1 MTVTENTGLAA
12 PKPLDLAKDF
22 PVPTLA
28 NWREAAQKELKD
40 TPIDKLTWQTPE
52 GIAVEPIYTH
62 ENAMLDEAAK
72 ELPGFPPYRRGTNPL
87 AGVAPAWQVRQD
99 CVLGSPEEVNGALR
113 DGLARG
119 QTAIGIRLDNAARLG
134 YDGDSMGAID
144 LVGRGGCTLSSINGL
159 RIALQDI
166 DLEKYPITIRTGT
179 AALPVLA
186 MLIALADERGVS
198 RRLLT
203 GAVEGD
209 PLRELVKAGSLRGP
223 LDLHY
228 RELADMAIFCQRE
241 CPGIRPIIVNSHAYH
256 NAGASAVQELAATL
270 AAGVEYLRALTARG
284 LDGRGAAL
292 SMVFS
297 FSVSTNLYPEIAKL
311 RAARQLWATI
321 VQAFGVTDME
331 AQKLFLHVKTSTY
344 TKTLNDP
351 YNNMIRTV
359 VESFAGAVGGADSMY
374 VAPFNEPLGKPD
386 EFATRMARNQQLI
399 LREEAFV
406 GRVVDPAGG
415 SFYIETLT
423 DSIAQEAWKLF
434 QEIEANGG
442 LVKALEAGFLQKKIN
457 DTAERKRQAI
467 ATRRQPIVGV
477 SNYPDTKEKA
487 PEKSHHSHAE
497 FLQERQRRVARL
509 RAQRRSGRVRTLLL
523 NITRAITSSEGN
535 LMDIAVEVAREG
547 GTLGEMTQALIRGAQ
562 GEPPRI
568 DALRSERAS
577 APYEALR
584 ARASRHEALLGEKP
598 KAVLVSFGPGGMRR
612 ARAEFCTGFFGAG
625 GFAVVELPGK
635 NTAAEAAAALA
646 APSARLFVLCSDDAS
661 YPEATPLLL
670 EKIRTMHPQAVVYIA
685 GYPKESVEQL
695 QAAGIAGFVHVRA
708 GLPETITAIM
718 NQIGITS

>member
-1 MTVTENTGLAA
+1 MTVTEKSGAGA
-12 PKPLDLAKDF
+12 SKPLDLAKEF
-22 PVPTLA
+22 PVPALA
-28 NWREAAQKELKD
+28 AWREAAQKELKE
-40 TPIDKLTWQTPE
+40 TPLDKLTWQTPE
-52 GIAVEPIYTH
+52 GIAVEPIYTR
-62 ENAMLDEAAK
+62 ENATLADAAK
-72 ELPGFPPYRRGTNPL
+72 ALPGFAPYRRGTNPL
-87 AGVAPAWQVRQD
+87 SGVSPAWQVRQD
-99 CVLGSPEEVNGALR
+99 CVLGAPEEVNAALR

-209 PLRELVKAGSLRGP
+209 PVRELAKVGSLRGP
-223 LDLHY
+223 LDLHF

-241 CPGIRPIIVNSHAYH
+241 CPGIRPIIVNSHVFH

-270 AAGVEYLRALTARG
+270 ASGVEYLRALEARG
-284 LDGRGAAL
+284 LDARGAAL

-321 VQAFGVTDME
+321 VKAFGVTDLE

-344 TKTLNDP
+344 TKTVNDP
-351 YNNMIRTV
+351 YNNMVRTV
-359 VESFAGAVGGADSMY
+359 IESFAGAVGGADSMY
-374 VAPFNEPLGKPD
+374 VAPFNEPIGRPD
-386 EFATRMARNQQLI
+386 EFAARMARNQQLI

-423 DSIAQEAWKLF
+423 DSIAAEAWKLF
-434 QEIEANGG
+434 QEIEAKGG
-442 LVKALEAGFLQKKIN
+442 LVKSMEAGFLQKKIN

-487 PEKSHHSHAE
+487 QEKSHHSHAE

-523 NITRAITSSEGN
+523 NVTRAVASNEGN

-547 GTLGEMTQALIRGAQ
+547 GTLGEITQALIRGAQ
-562 GEPPRI
+562 GEPPRVE
-568 DALRSERAS
+568 ALKSERAS

-584 ARASRHEALLGEKP
+584 ARASRHEALVGDKP
-598 KAVLVSFGPGGMRR
+598 RVVLVPFGPGAMRR
-612 ARAEFCTGFFGAG
+612 ARAEFCSGFFGAG
-625 GFAVVELPGK
+625 GFQVVEVPGK
-635 NTAAEAAAALA
+635 ATAAEVVAAVAATN
-646 APSARLFVLCSDDAS
+646 ARLFVLCSDDAS
-661 YPEATPLLL
+661 YPEATPILV
-670 EKIRTMHPQAVVYIA
+670 EKIRAIHPDAIIYIA
-685 GYPKESVEQL
+685 GYPKDSIEQL
-695 QAAGIAGFVHVRA
+695 QAAGAAGFVHIRA
-708 GLPETITAIM
+708 GLPETLTAIM